1 MRVHVHIQSYDH
13 THTCVHLTPHLLLMW
28 VLVLVLAHVTKLDL
42 LTQLNPLLLLLLLL
56 LLLYMLRSLR
66 LHAHLLTHCIFLPPL
81 LPLRPHQRGL
91 TQFQHSRCR
100 HLRWWLRL
108 RLLHGGCE

>member
-1 MRVHVHIQSYDH
+1 
-13 THTCVHLTPHLLLMW
+13 MW

-66 LHAHLLTHCIFLPPL
+66 LHAHLLTHCIFLPP
-81 LPLRPHQRGL
+81 PSCPQPCTHIRTPCFPCGRTKGA
-91 TQFQHSRCR
+91 
-100 HLRWWLRL
+100 
-108 RLLHGGCE
+108 